1 MGMNA
6 RTRGAWVV
14 RMLVLSG
21 LVLMAV
27 VLGLFGPALFND
39 LTTRG
44 SKLAATKRK
53 FEELLSYAQFRS
65 KRQKA
70 LVKALGPPPKA
81 ADRR

>member
-1 MGMNA
+1 MTA
-6 RTRGAWVV
+6 RTGGARVV

-21 LVLMAV
+21 LIFMAV
-27 VLGLFGPALFND
+27 VLGLFAPALFND
-39 LTTRG
+39 LSTRG

-70 LVKALGPPPKA
+70 LVKALDGPPKQAP
-81 ADRR
+81 RR